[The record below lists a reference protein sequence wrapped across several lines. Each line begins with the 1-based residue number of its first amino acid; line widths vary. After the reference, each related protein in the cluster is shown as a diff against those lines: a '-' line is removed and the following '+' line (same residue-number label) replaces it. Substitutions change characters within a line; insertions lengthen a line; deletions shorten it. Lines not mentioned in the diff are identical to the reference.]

1 MSTHRESQEPP
12 TDVDEDMAAW
22 EAGLARIEADLRARH
37 PEFFDESGNLIPGKV
52 SQVLIERAGGK
63 TELTWSEYLAI
74 VGRPGTLPSDA
85 T

>member
-1 MSTHRESQEPP
+1 MSTHREPQSAATEA
-12 TDVDEDMAAW
+12 DENMLAW

-37 PEFFDESGNLIPGKV
+37 PEFFDESGNLLPGKV
-52 SQVLIERAGGK
+52 SQLLRERAGGK

-74 VGRPGTLPSDA
+74 VGGPGKSPSDA

>member
-1 MSTHRESQEPP
+1 MSTHREPHSAP
-12 TDVDEDMAAW
+12 TEADENMAAW

-37 PEFFDESGNLIPGKV
+37 PELFDESGTLIPGKV
-52 SQVLIERAGGK
+52 SQLLRERSGGK

-74 VGRPGTLPSDA
+74 VGRPGKRPSDA